1 MRSGLMKSIPVFFA
15 LVLTGNIVANP
26 LPADCTDG
34 ASLASMEGSSCS
46 VGGTTFSN
54 FAYKVT
60 GSGANLAPDDSDVHI
75 HFVNTLLNPQLMF
88 TADPTWNLDGPDDGQ
103 FNNSYNAFIDFDI
116 LAPENFVVSGI
127 GLSATGFDILGSA
140 GKVVETV
147 LAGVNT
153 LNLQVSGFPETTT
166 TLSDSLSFDGAL
178 QIHVTKK
185 IQLSNGN
192 GQGNG
197 FDSITQ
203 GFTLTDPPA
212 AVPEPTSMLLIGS
225 GLIAVGLVRRVF
237 AR

>member
-1 MRSGLMKSIPVFFA
+1 MKSRLLKSIPVFFA

-34 ASLASMEGSSCS
+34 VSLASMAGSSCS
-46 VGGTTFSN
+46 VGETIFSN

-60 GSGANLAPDDSDVHI
+60 GNGANLAPADSAVHI
-75 HFVNTLLNPQLMF
+75 SFVNTLLNPQLLF
-88 TADPTWNLDGPDDGQ
+88 TADPAWNLDGPDSEG

-127 GLSATGFDILGSA
+127 GLSATGFDMLGSA

-147 LAGVNT
+147 LAGVDI
-153 LNLQVSGFPETTT
+153 LQLQVSGFSETTT
-166 TLSDSLSFDGAL
+166 TLSDSLSFDGAQ

-197 FDSITQ
+197 FDSIAQ
-203 GFTLTDPPA
+203 SFTLTDPPA
-212 AVPEPTSMLLIGS
+212 AVPEPTGMLLIGS
-225 GLIAVGLVRRVF
+225 GLIALGLMRRVF